1 MKFLSSVLLRSVLF
15 SLLGAALFAGCCG
28 SVACNCQNYRADALL
43 FNFKPG
49 SFTAAQIDTVLLV
62 RSVYPRDSV
71 IRTGT
76 GSTATVTYAKG
87 DTATIVRERTTVF
100 TNPIVLDNA
109 EPFAT
114 VNGRKLGDSTAAKS
128 YRYTILVREPARR
141 GPVLARYYIGRVQL
155 RGQYEADGCCS
166 CYRNEDK
173 QFTLSSFANGS
184 RRDTLVD
191 AHVAPGAEPRVTI
204 LRR

>member
-1 MKFLSSVLLRSVLF
+1 MFA
-15 SLLGAALFAGCCG
+15 LLGAALFARCCG
-28 SVACNCQNYRADALL
+28 SVSCNCQNYRADALL

-49 SFTAAQIDTVLLV
+49 SFTAAQVDTITLI

-76 GSTATVTYAKG
+76 GPTATVTYAKG
-87 DTATIVRERTTVF
+87 DTVTIVRERTTVF
-100 TNPIVLDNA
+100 TTPIVLDNA
-109 EPFAT
+109 EPFAA
-114 VNGRKLGDSTAAKS
+114 VNGRKLGYTNADSS
-128 YRYTILVREPARR
+128 YRYTIIVREPARR
-141 GPVLARYYIGRVQL
+141 GTVLARYYLGRVRL

-166 CYRNEDK
+166 CYRNEEK
-173 QFTLSSFANGS
+173 QFTLSSFVGAT

-191 AHVAPGAEPRVTI
+191 AHTAPGAEPRVTI